1 MQDNILVIGASG
13 QIGSELVLELRK
25 EFGLNKVIA
34 SDIAGL
40 DDETFAAYKEK
51 ISAFLQ
57 VKKEEVV
64 EAKTE
69 EVVASAEEVV
79 EEVTEK
85 AEKEVV
91 DVPMTS
97 SASEETIYEKYK
109 TAFDYDG
116 FVVG

>member
-1 MQDNILVIGASG
+1 MSG
-13 QIGSELVLELRK
+13 FESEFELDDKMR
-25 EFGLNKVIA
+25 KVIA

-40 DDETFAAYKEK
+40 DEEAFSAYKEK

-69 EVVASAEEVV
+69 EVVASAEEIV

-97 SASEETIYEKYK
+97 TASEETIYQKYK

-116 FVVG
+116 FVVS

>member
-1 MQDNILVIGASG
+1 M
-13 QIGSELVLELRK
+13 R
-25 EFGLNKVIA
+25 KVIA

-40 DDETFAAYKEK
+40 DDEAFAAYKEK

-57 VKKEEVV
+57 VKKEEV

-69 EVVASAEEVV
+69 EAVASAEEVV

-97 SASEETIYEKYK
+97 TASEETVYEKYK
-109 TAFDYDG
+109 TAFNYDG
-116 FVVG
+116 FVVS